1 MKRYSFI
8 LLAGLLSLLP
18 TLTKAM
24 PAEVTSDGST
34 EAMTWHL
41 ENDRMRLDLSYS
53 TGKGIALT
61 ELFCKEADTKI
72 AGTNSRL
79 FEYFMRQ
86 LPRHQETNTKTMT
99 LRSGDAA
106 WELQS
111 SDVQDIRLSA
121 ALPDSVIGKR
131 LTVSLAGED
140 VAIALCFEL
149 YNDGGGLRY
158 QTIIRNLNEDC
169 SLLIERATVLK
180 LDVANKSH
188 NLHYVM
194 KSQWESTRG
203 TLAEPAVNNK
213 GNDVGKLL
221 LCLYDS
227 GYGWYMAPET
237 NWKTQ
242 YGPEVKDDQS
252 SPSYTYMLRPFA
264 VSTAWAN
271 GNSDGAKVLTCP
283 ESFQLMLRPGE
294 AFEFIA
300 VNITTFKGDIVD
312 GKMAVEEHL
321 RRRFRYHHT
330 TTSLMIN
337 DWDWFTSG
345 LRTENFFYNTVLPLA
360 KQGGYDML
368 LIDDGW
374 NNAAGNGTKL
384 RQDGTSRD
392 PITSNTPG
400 IPDMKTFSEHVR
412 AEGLKLGLWYSNSGG
427 GHNRGNDLA
436 DPAVIEAK
444 RQLIETMI
452 EEYGLSHQAVDLTEY
467 WQNLDETTYSSPCD
481 NVYRKAVLARNMM
494 NDIVSQHPEYE
505 IKVTSEV
512 DIYPTQGD
520 RNTELLHLPYNGWL
534 TTTGAGSNLEAI
546 GMNFGHL
553 PLSSIY
559 FGGEP
564 TSTTAVLYAML
575 CGRNVKSKTRP
586 DKWKAEDLGQ
596 MRRLND
602 WRHNPRVQRLTDG
615 MMRPVFLGEGWDGA
629 DASKWKSAEGPYMW
643 MYVDDDR
650 TSAWLIASNGD
661 KTSTAGERPY
671 PLRWLSP
678 NKRYAVCDVTLDDN
692 KTFTYAFKTCADGS
706 ALNTQGLSINL
717 MENSSSAKAFWIQE
731 VGEAPLQVVFAD
743 DKVKQWSEQLQDG
756 KLRIEADGEPGTE
769 GLVMIYGTA
778 EDDAMHLM
786 LSFDE
791 TGHAEAEVTEVVN
804 NDIAAPGAANVVL
817 RYEFEN
823 YHEGLVKSNPA
834 IKENAFFNGNPD
846 SEGGYSSVMQM
857 TAVGDYV
864 IYTFPLP
871 MTGRYQVTLNYKTS
885 KSSRG
890 EAEFFFLNADGTETS
905 FARMNQST
913 TTSEKMVTL
922 NAGTYALT
930 EEGRLRVKMQLV
942 GGTGKLIGANYLKL
956 QRVP

>member
-24 PAEVTSDGST
+24 PAEVTSDGSP
-34 EAMTWHL
+34 EAMTWRL

-61 ELFCKEADTKI
+61 ELFSKEADTKI

-86 LPRHQETNTKTMT
+86 LPLHQETNTKTLT

-158 QTIIRNLNEDC
+158 QTIIQNLNEDC
-169 SLLIERATVLK
+169 SLIIERATVLK
-180 LDVANKSH
+180 LDVANKTH

-203 TLAEPAVNNK
+203 TLAEPAVNNN
-213 GNDVGKLL
+213 GNDVAKLL

-242 YGPEVKDDQS
+242 YGPEKKDDQS

-321 RRRFRYHHT
+321 RRRFHYHHT

-374 NNAAGNGTKL
+374 NNAAGK
-384 RQDGTSRD
+384 
-392 PITSNTPG
+392 
-400 IPDMKTFSEHVR
+400 
-412 AEGLKLGLWYSNSGG
+412 
-427 GHNRGNDLA
+427 A
-436 DPAVIEAK
+436 DK
-444 RQLIETMI
+444 
-452 EEYGLSHQAVDLTEY
+452 G
-467 WQNLDETTYSSPCD
+467 
-481 NVYRKAVLARNMM
+481 
-494 NDIVSQHPEYE
+494 
-505 IKVTSEV
+505 
-512 DIYPTQGD
+512 
-520 RNTELLHLPYNGWL
+520 
-534 TTTGAGSNLEAI
+534 
-546 GMNFGHL
+546 
-553 PLSSIY
+553 
-559 FGGEP
+559 
-564 TSTTAVLYAML
+564 
-575 CGRNVKSKTRP
+575 
-586 DKWKAEDLGQ
+586 
-596 MRRLND
+596 
-602 WRHNPRVQRLTDG
+602 
-615 MMRPVFLGEGWDGA
+615 
-629 DASKWKSAEGPYMW
+629 
-643 MYVDDDR
+643 
-650 TSAWLIASNGD
+650 
-661 KTSTAGERPY
+661 
-671 PLRWLSP
+671 
-678 NKRYAVCDVTLDDN
+678 
-692 KTFTYAFKTCADGS
+692 
-706 ALNTQGLSINL
+706 
-717 MENSSSAKAFWIQE
+717 
-731 VGEAPLQVVFAD
+731 
-743 DKVKQWSEQLQDG
+743 
-756 KLRIEADGEPGTE
+756 
-769 GLVMIYGTA
+769 
-778 EDDAMHLM
+778 
-786 LSFDE
+786 
-791 TGHAEAEVTEVVN
+791 
-804 NDIAAPGAANVVL
+804 
-817 RYEFEN
+817 
-823 YHEGLVKSNPA
+823 
-834 IKENAFFNGNPD
+834 
-846 SEGGYSSVMQM
+846 
-857 TAVGDYV
+857 
-864 IYTFPLP
+864 
-871 MTGRYQVTLNYKTS
+871 
-885 KSSRG
+885 
-890 EAEFFFLNADGTETS
+890 
-905 FARMNQST
+905 
-913 TTSEKMVTL
+913 
-922 NAGTYALT
+922 
-930 EEGRLRVKMQLV
+930 
-942 GGTGKLIGANYLKL
+942 
-956 QRVP
+956 